1 MPLIEEAYLCAVWR
15 GTSSATRLTEAAYL
29 EAEHINLLVAGDT
42 PGLIDEALA
51 RRRKTRRIVATV
63 AHFGVAAALVKGGR
77 MLLTA
82 PAGLL
87 KRMASEHALRLLRPP
102 LDLPAFRTPG
112 LSHSIG
118 LGQAAHG
125 RRRPG
130 LVAGTHC
137 ARAAHA
143 QGDMMRTNLL
153 RTRGLSNPL

>member
-15 GTSSATRLTEAAYL
+15 GTSSATRLIEAAYL
-29 EAEHINLLVAGDT
+29 EAEHINVLVAGDT

-87 KRMASEHALRLLRPP
+87 KRMASEHELRLLRPP
-102 LDLPAFRTPG
+102 IDLPAFRTQ
-112 LSHSIG
+112 L
-118 LGQAAHG
+118 AWA
-125 RRRPG
+125 RRRSDDEG
-130 LVAGTHC
+130 LAWLRERIV
-137 ARAAHA
+137 HA
-143 QGDMMRTNLL
+143 L
-153 RTRGLSNPL
+153 RTRRAT